1 MKKENSKIKRATKS
15 SPIAATHVTRGNVF
29 QDLGF
34 SPEESRTFQLK
45 TDAHSALIRLVRD
58 NKYTQKELSI
68 LLDQPQPRISE
79 LLNGK
84 ISKLSLEK
92 LVDYLE
98 CLGAHTSLKVETR
111 NVKRLPIQRHSQTGA
126 QELVK
131 SG

>member
-1 MKKENSKIKRATKS
+1 MKKEKPKAKKS
-15 SPIAATHVTRGNVF
+15 NRSTPIEATHVTRGNVF
-29 QDLGF
+29 EDLGF
-34 SPEESRTFQLK
+34 SSEESGTLQLK
-45 TDAHSALIRLVRD
+45 TDAHTALISLIKG

-98 CLGAHTSLKVETR
+98 RLGAHTSLKIETR
-111 NVKRLPIQRHSQTGA
+111 NVKRLSIQRIAGLAHA
-126 QELVK
+126 
-131 SG
+131 